1 MSWRPALVAAFV
13 LCGPAAAQAE
23 DPSAA
28 VRDLRAA
35 VERGPAGSATAAA
48 AWGRLVAC
56 GPAALPPIL
65 EAMDTP
71 DTALANWLRIA
82 FDRIAADDR
91 KRGGRGLD
99 ADALLA
105 FVKEPKHRGR
115 SRRLA
120 LELVEELRPGTAARL
135 TPGWLDDP
143 EFSYDAVDLLAKQA
157 DELAAAGRTDQSR
170 ELYGRAFAA
179 CRDLPQAQRLAPRL
193 QKAGGSARL
202 AEHFGFLADWFL
214 IGPFDGKNQ
223 HGFETVYP
231 PEREIN
237 LAAEYPGKQGPV
249 RWKRYRVR
257 EAPTAPPARVALVNL
272 VEPLGGVHDAVAYAY
287 TAFTAPA
294 EREVEFR
301 GSGDDNFIV
310 WVNGRRV
317 FGFEEYRNGIRLDRH
332 RFRARLQAGV
342 NRVLVKDCQGPLDP
356 TTNDGSWEFL
366 LRIVDASG
374 KGLSFP
380 SALPAD

>member
-71 DTALANWLRIA
+71 DTALANWLRTA

-120 LELVEELRPGTAARL
+120 LELVEELRPDRALTHNPLVQTLFVMQNTPQIVLEFGGLKLGALGVSGSSRFDLVLFINNPETDPSTMWVYNPNLFDASTIARMANN
-135 TPGWLDDP
+135 
-143 EFSYDAVDLLAKQA
+143 Y
-157 DELAAAGRTDQSR
+157 
-170 ELYGRAFAA
+170 
-179 CRDLPQAQRLAPRL
+179 
-193 QKAGGSARL
+193 
-202 AEHFGFLADWFL
+202 
-214 IGPFDGKNQ
+214 
-223 HGFETVYP
+223 
-231 PEREIN
+231 
-237 LAAEYPGKQGPV
+237 
-249 RWKRYRVR
+249 
-257 EAPTAPPARVALVNL
+257 
-272 VEPLGGVHDAVAYAY
+272 
-287 TAFTAPA
+287 
-294 EREVEFR
+294 
-301 GSGDDNFIV
+301 
-310 WVNGRRV
+310 
-317 FGFEEYRNGIRLDRH
+317 
-332 RFRARLQAGV
+332 
-342 NRVLVKDCQGPLDP
+342 
-356 TTNDGSWEFL
+356 EFL
-366 LRIVDASG
+366 LKKAWENSDATLESLFTTLDEAE
-374 KGLSFP
+374 KQQRRSEQKKFQEAGLEKLRKIRRK
-380 SALPAD
+380 AIEV